1 MLDVIALALVVDRFS
16 PPGSSDSWSLFLT
29 SLHTVS
35 DLVIAVA
42 YYSIPLMMGAFIVRR
57 RDLPFRSIFVLFSLF
72 IVSCGT
78 GHLLTGLS
86 LWHPWYLAIG
96 IIKALTAIV
105 SIVTAIELFPII
117 PRALELPSSEELE
130 STNKALQQQIAERE
144 EAEQSLRQ
152 SADRLQKALDFEALL
167 KRITDKVRDTLDE
180 SQILQAAVHE
190 LGQELGVRSC
200 NAALYDLTSKT
211 AVVHYE
217 YTDSTV
223 PVQGRVMSMENSP
236 DLYRQL
242 LARQHFQFCSLFPNP
257 QRGRVSMLVC
267 PILDDRE
274 VLGDVWLINAADY
287 AFKDLEVRLLQQ
299 VANHCAIALR
309 QARLYQE
316 TKAQVQELQ
325 RLNHLKDDFLSTVS
339 HELRTPVANI
349 KLATRMLSLML
360 EKLHDTEAST
370 QNSSNGNA
378 AINSASTPAS
388 NSSSDSNGHNAKAAH
403 YLKIL
408 QDECQREIGLINDLL
423 DLQRLET
430 NHTTLTI
437 EPINLDD
444 WLLSVV
450 KPFEGRAASRQQD
463 LTLKSIDAPLPI
475 LQTDSVSL
483 GRILTELINN
493 ACKYTPPG
501 ESIEVS
507 VTPVPD
513 AIQFTISNSGID
525 IPEREILHIFDKFYR
540 VPSADPWKQGGTGLG
555 LALVKKLTEYLGGT
569 IQVTSQNLL
578 THFAV
583 TIPLEF
589 SGPTPQ
595 SQSNVDLNGQ
605 MTPTSVI

>member
-1 MLDVIALALVVDRFS
+1 MSDLLIAL
-16 PPGSSDSWSLFLT
+16 
-29 SLHTVS
+29 
-35 DLVIAVA
+35 A
-42 YYSIPLMMGAFIVRR
+42 YYSIPIMLFAFIYGRK
-57 RDLPFRSIFVLFSLF
+57 DLPFRGIFVLFSLF
-72 IVSCGT
+72 ILSCGT
-78 GHLLTGLS
+78 GHLLAGLS
-86 LWHPWYLAIG
+86 IWKPLYGLRG
-96 IIKALTAIV
+96 VVKLVTAIV
-105 SIVTAIELFPII
+105 SLVTAVKLYPII
-117 PRALELPSSEELE
+117 PKALKLPSSEDLE
-130 STNKALQQQIAERE
+130 ATNKALQEQISERE
-144 EAEQSLRQ
+144 EVEASLRQ

-236 DLYRQL
+236 DLYRQI
-242 LARQHFQFCSLFPNP
+242 LARQYFQFCSLFPNP
-257 QRGRVSMLVC
+257 HRGRVSMLVC

-274 VLGDVWLINAADY
+274 VLGDVWLINDADY
-287 AFKDLEVRLLQQ
+287 AFKDIETRLLQQ

-349 KLATRMLSLML
+349 KLATRMLALLL
-360 EKLHDTEAST
+360 EQPSTNGNGTALQKQALNSDAST
-370 QNSSNGNA
+370 QKQSQLQTNH
-378 AINSASTPAS
+378 
-388 NSSSDSNGHNAKAAH
+388 SSDAQSSDGQSSGRSEKEIKAAH

-450 KPFEGRAASRQQD
+450 KPFEGRAASRQQH
-463 LTLKSIDAPLPI
+463 LTLKSVDAPLPI
-475 LQTDSVSL
+475 INTDSVSL

-501 ESIEVS
+501 EAIVVS
-507 VTPVPD
+507 VQPVNESM
-513 AIQFTISNSGID
+513 QFRISNSGIE
-525 IPEREILHIFDKFYR
+525 IPAREILHIFDKFYR

-555 LALVKKLTEYLGGT
+555 LALVKKLTECLGGE
-569 IQVTSQNLL
+569 IDVLSQDMMTNF
-578 THFAV
+578 TV

-589 SGPTPQ
+589 PSPSSP
-595 SQSNVDLNGQ
+595 SQSVEDASSQ
-605 MTPTSVI
+605 VPTSVI

>member
-1 MLDVIALALVVDRFS
+1 MLDALEPISTINSFIPHGSCYLWNARLIGLHATSDLLIAL
-16 PPGSSDSWSLFLT
+16 
-29 SLHTVS
+29 
-35 DLVIAVA
+35 A
-42 YYSIPLMMGAFIVRR
+42 YYSIPVMLFSFICKR
-57 RDLPFRSIFVLFSLF
+57 RDLPFRRVFVLFGFFILF
-72 IVSCGT
+72 CGA
-78 GHLLTGLS
+78 GHLLEAWST
-86 LWHPWYLAIG
+86 WHSVYWAMG
-96 IIKALTAIV
+96 IIKVLTAV
-105 SIVTAIELFPII
+105 TSIVTAIELYSVI
-117 PRALELPSSEELE
+117 PKAINLPSSGELE
-130 STNKALQQQIAERE
+130 ATNQALQQQITERK
-144 EAEQSLRQ
+144 EAEESLRQ
-152 SADRLQKALDFEALL
+152 SADRLRKALDFEALL

-236 DLYRQL
+236 DLYKQIL
-242 LARQHFQFCSLFPNP
+242 SRQHFQFCSLFPNP
-257 QRGRVSMLVC
+257 NRGRVSMLVC

-274 VLGDVWLINAADY
+274 VLGDLWLVNAADH
-287 AFKDLEVRLLQQ
+287 AFKDLEIRLLQQ
-299 VANHCAIALR
+299 VTNQCAIALR

-316 TKAQVQELQ
+316 TKAQVQELK

-349 KLATRMLSLML
+349 KLATRMLSLII
-360 EKLHDTEAST
+360 EQAQAEDKST
-370 QNSSNGNA
+370 T
-378 AINSASTPAS
+378 SASNQLSYAF
-388 NSSSDSNGHNAKAAH
+388 SDKQGADEKAAH

-444 WLLSVV
+444 WLLRVV
-450 KPFEGRAASRQQD
+450 KPFEGRASNRQQR
-463 LTLKSIDAPLPI
+463 LTLKSMDPPLPI
-475 LQTDSVSL
+475 VHTDSVSL

-501 ESIEVS
+501 ESIIVNVQSLPEAV
-507 VTPVPD
+507 
-513 AIQFTISNSGID
+513 QFTISNSGIE
-525 IPEREILHIFDKFYR
+525 IPEREIIHIFDKFYR

-555 LALVKKLTEYLGGT
+555 LALVKKLTECLGGS
-569 IQVTSQNLL
+569 IQVTSQDMA
-578 THFAV
+578 THFTV
-583 TIPLEF
+583 TVPLEF
-589 SGPTPQ
+589 EVPQ
-595 SQSNVDLNGQ
+595 SQSAFELNEQ
-605 MTPTSVI
+605 VATSVL

>member
-1 MLDVIALALVVDRFS
+1 MHA
-16 PPGSSDSWSLFLT
+16 
-29 SLHTVS
+29 VS
-35 DLVIAVA
+35 DLLIALA
-42 YYSIPLMMGAFIVRR
+42 YYSIPVMMMILIYKRE
-57 RDLPFRSIFVLFSLF
+57 DLRFRTILILFSVLIF
-72 IVSCGT
+72 ASGTDYFLSAVSVWQP
-78 GHLLTGLS
+78 LS
-86 LWHPWYLAIG
+86 EGQSWDWMRSP
-96 IIKALTAIV
+96 IKVMTAAV
-105 SIVTAIELFPII
+105 AVWTAFELYPII
-117 PRALELPSSEELE
+117 LITLKLPSSEELAA
-130 STNKALQQQIAERE
+130 TNQALQQQIAERE
-144 EAEQSLRQ
+144 EAEASLRQ
-152 SADRLQKALDFEALL
+152 SADQLQQALDFEALL
-167 KRITDKVRDTLDE
+167 KRITDEVRDTLDE
-180 SQILQAAVHE
+180 SQILQAAVRE
-190 LGQELGVRSC
+190 LGQGLGVRSC

-236 DLYRQL
+236 DLYKQL
-242 LARQHFQFCSLFPNP
+242 LARQYFQFCSLFPNP

-274 VLGDVWLINAADY
+274 VLGDVWLVNAADH
-287 AFKDLEVRLLQQ
+287 AFTDLEIRLLQQ
-299 VANHCAIALR
+299 VASHCAIALR

-360 EKLHDTEAST
+360 EQPSEELGDEV
-370 QNSSNGNA
+370 SSPQSLSDDSLS
-378 AINSASTPAS
+378 IQQV
-388 NSSSDSNGHNAKAAH
+388 SSQSVSSQSLRPSSHNDGKAAH

-450 KPFEGRAASRQQD
+450 KPFEGRAANRQQCLSLD
-463 LTLKSIDAPLPI
+463 STEAPLPI
-475 LQTDSVSL
+475 VNTDSVSL

-501 ESIEVS
+501 ESIVVTVVPEQEVMR
-507 VTPVPD
+507 
-513 AIQFTISNSGID
+513 FTISNSGIE
-525 IPEREILHIFDKFYR
+525 IPEREIHHIFDKFYR

-555 LALVKKLTEYLGGT
+555 LALVKKLTECLGGE
-569 IQVTSQNLL
+569 IEVLSQNMA
-578 THFAV
+578 THFTV

-589 SGPTPQ
+589 TAPT
-595 SQSNVDLNGQ
+595 SQSSSVKIGSGHV
-605 MTPTSVI
+605 TTSVA